1 MDEIKQLLKRSNEKY
16 LLGKLAYENQYY
28 ADSISEF
35 YYSMVFAAMDLL
47 TLKGVKTK
55 THGGLISQFGEEFV
69 LTGEFS
75 REKVKYFSQAETL
88 RNKVD
93 YDAFNGVTEK
103 IAHKKMRQTEEF
115 LEEINKTLDERYNF
129 N

>member
-35 YYSMVFAAMDLL
+35 YYSMVFAVMALL

-55 THGGLISQFGEEFV
+55 THGGLIS
-69 LTGEFS
+69 
-75 REKVKYFSQAETL
+75 
-88 RNKVD
+88 
-93 YDAFNGVTEK
+93 
-103 IAHKKMRQTEEF
+103 
-115 LEEINKTLDERYNF
+115 
-129 N
+129 